1 MSSHP
6 NAAIAARYYEE
17 CANDYGDPDKTRAM
31 EAVDELLAPDFVLR
45 YNGGREDETMR
56 GIDRH
61 KQFLID
67 HTRSYQGERWTV
79 EAVVADDRTVA
90 CRWRL
95 LATHAETGNAIDLR
109 AADFFTV
116 EDGRLT
122 TLHRFLDFRTLEQQ
136 QRASSA

>member
-31 EAVDELLAPDFVLR
+31 EGVDELLAPDFVMR
-45 YNGGREDETMR
+45 YNGDRDDEAMR

-67 HTRSYQGERWTV
+67 HTRSYRGERWTV
-79 EAVVADDRTVA
+79 EAIVADDRTVA

-95 LATHAETGNAIDLR
+95 LARHTESGNAIDLR
-109 AADFFTV
+109 AADFFTL
-116 EDGRLT
+116 EDGRFA
-122 TLHRFLDFRTLEQQ
+122 TLHRFLDFKTLDEQ
-136 QRASSA
+136 RPPSA

>member
-6 NAAIAARYYEE
+6 NVALAVRYYEE

-31 EAVDELLAPDFVLR
+31 ECVDELLAPDFVMR
-45 YNGGREDETMR
+45 YNGARDDEAMR

-67 HTRSYQGERWTV
+67 HTRAYQGEHWTV

-90 CRWRL
+90 CQWRL
-95 LATHAETGNAIDLR
+95 LATHTETGNAIDLR

-116 EDGRLT
+116 EDGRFV
-122 TLHRFLDFRTLEQQ
+122 TLHRYLDFKTLDQ
-136 QRASSA
+136 QRPPSA